1 MNVAIVNS
9 LINRQNAKDP
19 ELASILREF
28 LSGLQELF
36 EVTTLDNNEFIE
48 GKNAAGNNQKIIGLN
63 NLNQIRLGESKQA
76 KASGE
81 YHIYVPSVNAADLP
95 PASSG
100 LDGLIVC
107 DLTNARF
114 CFYINSARYFLT
126 KTAF

>member
-1 MNVAIVNS
+1 MNIATVNA

-28 LSGLQELF
+28 LSGMQELF
-36 EVTTLDNNEFIE
+36 EITTLDNNEFIL
-48 GKNAAGNNQKIIGLN
+48 GKNVAGSDHKIIGLN
-63 NLNQIRLGESKQA
+63 HVNQIRLGTSEQA
-76 KASGE
+76 KATGE

-95 PASSG
+95 PASAG
-100 LDGLIVC
+100 LNGLIVC
-107 DLTNARF
+107 DVTNARF